1 MAKRAVRSTSK
12 RAVGSAQTGADPMFE
27 TADVVERPNAQP
39 TEDEVR
45 LRAYHRF
52 LERGAVHG
60 NDFEDWVEAEKE
72 LRIARQ
78 S

>member
-12 RAVGSAQTGADPMFE
+12 RAVGSAEVEADPMLE
-27 TADVVERPNAQP
+27 PVSVERLDGPP

-45 LRAYHRF
+45 LRAYHRY
-52 LERGAVHG
+52 LERGASHG
-60 NDFEDWVEAEKE
+60 NDVADWIEAEKE